1 MRFVVYGAG
10 AVGGVVAARL
20 HQAGR
25 NVAVIARGAHYQA
38 IRDRGLTLV
47 EAAGET
53 LLELNVADTP
63 SALRWGP
70 DDVVLL
76 AVKSQDTAGA
86 LSALAA
92 CAPARTAIVC
102 LQNGVDNERSA
113 LRLFEHVYGA
123 VVMLPAAHLEPGV
136 VQAHA
141 TKLTGIVDLG
151 RYPSGSGARARQ
163 TSQALEA
170 ARFSSH
176 VSEDVMRLKYAK
188 LVLNLANAVDA
199 LFAEGPDAD
208 RLADAA
214 RDEGSEVLRAAAI
227 DHEADEVT
235 DVSERWDRMGVRRDQ
250 RPGSSTWQSLRRGTG
265 AVETDYLNGEIVL
278 LGRLHGVATPI
289 NEALTRLGAQAAREG
304 LRPRSLSAADVLTE
318 VRSREG
324 AWTR

>member
-25 NVAVIARGAHYQA
+25 EIAVIARGAHFLA
-38 IRDRGLTLV
+38 IRDRGLILQEPHGRTALRV
-47 EAAGET
+47 EAADAPGR
-53 LLELNVADTP
+53 
-63 SALRWGP
+63 LRWDP

-86 LSALAA
+86 LSALAG

-123 VVMLPAAHLEPGV
+123 VVMLPAAHIEPGV

-151 RYPSGSGARARQ
+151 RYPSGSDERAGQ
-163 TSQALEA
+163 ISQALEA

-176 VSEDVMRLKYAK
+176 VSGDVMRLKYAK

-199 LFAEGPDAD
+199 MFAEGPDAD

-214 RDEGSEVLRAAAI
+214 RDEGGAVLRVAGI

-235 DVSERWDRMGVRRDQ
+235 DVSERWERMGVRRDQ

-278 LGRLHGVATPI
+278 LGRLHGVVTPV
-289 NEALTRLGAQAAREG
+289 NEALTRLAARAARER
-304 LRPRSLSAADVLTE
+304 LQPRSLSAADVLTE
-318 VRSREG
+318 VGPQEG
-324 AWTR
+324 VWTR